1 MKFDI
6 TAKATGATSG
16 EIMVYGYIS
25 DTKWDDDDVTAK
37 DFDNALKELGGVKNL
52 LVRVNSYGG
61 SVFAGLAIVS
71 MIDSAKKAG
80 MNVTA
85 RIEGIGASMGSTIPQ
100 AANKVIMANN
110 SMMMIHKPSAVAIGN
125 ADAMMDTAEML
136 DKAESQLIAL
146 YMRRFKGTEDEL
158 KDLLRGNVDGTWLT
172 AEEALELG
180 LCDAVDEPVEMA
192 ACASG
197 FRMNGIVVPT
207 AALKNAA
214 DKIRIHEPDGGENEM
229 IYNKE
234 TDAKIR
240 AFLDEGKAVT
250 VNKDGG
256 NITVVG
262 SEAAVGLL
270 AEDAILT
277 AEQVKDTIKL
287 ENVSGEVVLGALK
300 EIVAAGIDITAV
312 AEGLDTLKKPD
323 TTLAAKAAERDV
335 WFEKLVN
342 DALDNG
348 VRAEGDSFDR
358 DWWESI
364 FKGDETHA
372 GWPMEKVQA
381 QSGRW
386 EAKFDE
392 QYGDCYQRKSRV
404 PGTKARFPTNPDDYK
419 V

>member
-16 EIMVYGYIS
+16 EIMIYGYIS

-37 DFDNALKELGGVKNL
+37 DFDSALKELSGVKNL

-110 SMMMIHKPSAVAIGN
+110 SMMMIHKPSAVAWGN
-125 ADAMMDTAEML
+125 ADAMLDTAEML
-136 DKAESQLIAL
+136 DKAESQLISL

-180 LCDAVDEPVEMA
+180 LCDEVDEPVEMA

-207 AALKNAA
+207 AALKNAV
-214 DKIRIHEPDGGENEM
+214 DKIQIHETDGGEKM

-234 TDAKIR
+234 TDAKIK

-250 VNKDGG
+250 VNKDGD
-256 NITVVG
+256 NYTVVG
-262 SEAAVGLL
+262 SEVATALL

-277 AEQVKDTIKL
+277 TEQVKDTL
-287 ENVSGEVVLGALK
+287 GEDATAEQIIDAL
-300 EIVAAGIDITAV
+300 ATAS
-312 AEGLDTLKKPD
+312 
-323 TTLAAKAAERDV
+323 KAAEAAGVSMGDLVAAVKEFSAQATAFRALV
-335 WFEKLVN
+335 SIEKEE
-342 DALDNG
+342 AIKNG
-348 VRAEGDSFDR
+348 VRA
-358 DWWESI
+358 
-364 FKGDETHA
+364 KGENFNAERWGKLLDNMDYAEI
-372 GWPMEKVQA
+372 KA
-381 QSGRW
+381 QSKEW
-386 EAKFDE
+386 ADEAEGVFA
-392 QYGDCYQRKSRV
+392 GCYERRSIV
-404 PGTKARFPTNPDDYK
+404 PNDTAPHPTNPDDYK
-419 V
+419 I